1 MAIVRTYKIGNTT
14 IVDHDDDLLTPEKAA
29 EALRRVGRIA
39 AQDEARKA
47 MQRRNAGELASARAP
62 LA

>member
-47 MQRRNAGELASARAP
+47 MQRRNAGELASAPAP

>member
-39 AQDEARKA
+39 AQDEAHKA
-47 MQRRNAGELASARAP
+47 MQRRNAGELASAPAP